1 MANLRFFVTQ
11 EGTLNQGGSG
21 KDTIFNF
28 TGQFSSDTVKGAGGN
43 DLISFANQTTAVG
56 IHGGITALG
65 SAGSFTA
72 GFAKAI
78 YSGANVAAGVIA
90 ANLTAISSMS
100 AAVTGT
106 YREVSAT
113 VQSLQQT
120 GIATIRGG
128 VIGGNTGNDSIYLGD
143 QVTTFNKAFVGG
155 GAGNDLLGTFNS
167 GASTAGFLNAN
178 FSGSTIAGGNGNDTV
193 FVNLSAGSATEN
205 LLAGNSGNDSV
216 MLSSTNAEINSG
228 RILGGGGTDS
238 VVVDIDTAKNVTI
251 RGGDGK
257 DSIDLT
263 FSAGRVSTLIEGD
276 STNGSGA
283 DTIRIQM
290 GLAGNS
296 SNTINGGDGA
306 DSIVLSGTTAADGG
320 SNILNAGTGADTVF
334 FQSAGE
340 GYLSGATIKGQMG
353 NDSILIQSMSA
364 GTVNS
369 SIIYGNKGND
379 TITLGG
385 LADAA
390 NRGRSA
396 GSQNLTI
403 QGGAGADLLTNS
415 GFNTAGGTGIFAY
428 KSLSDSTLDSMD
440 TVLFSTAAVSAG
452 ATTNVFVSSQV
463 RIHVAT
469 GSLSL
474 ASGGSGAVSAS
485 SGYIVWSGYSDN
497 SLTARVSAIDA
508 NITTTGAAAV
518 FTTDNSTRFLFVQG
532 GATDLVVKLASAD
545 NLSAGQANVA
555 VSGAIIGFGEG

>member
-1 MANLRFFVTQ
+1 MAKLRFFVTE

-21 KDTIFNF
+21 NDTVFNF
-28 TGQFSSDTVKGAGGN
+28 TGSFSSDTVKGAGGN
-43 DLISFANQTTAVG
+43 DLISFANQTTAVQ
-56 IHGGITALG
+56 IHAGYTAG
-65 SAGSFTA
+65 SAGSHTA
-72 GFAKAI
+72 GFVKAI

-90 ANLTAISSMS
+90 TNLTATTSLS
-100 AAVTGT
+100 ASTT
-106 YREVSAT
+106 HTSYSEVSAT

-120 GIATIRGG
+120 GIETLKGG
-128 VIGGNTGNDSIYLGD
+128 IIGGNTGNDSIYLGD
-143 QVTTFNKAFVGG
+143 QLTTFNKAFVGG
-155 GAGNDLLGTFNS
+155 GAGNDLIGTFNS
-167 GASTAGFLNAN
+167 GASTAGYLNAN

-193 FVNLSAGSATEN
+193 FVNLSAGSGKEI

-216 MLSSTNAEINSG
+216 MLSSDNAEINSG
-228 RILGGGGTDS
+228 RILGGGGNDS

-283 DTIRIQM
+283 DTIRIQL
-290 GLAGNS
+290 GVAGNS

-306 DSIVLSGTTAADGG
+306 DSIVITGTTAADGG
-320 SNILNAGTGADTVF
+320 GNILNAGTGADTIF

-340 GYLSGATIKGQMG
+340 GYLSGATIRGQQG
-353 NDSILIQSMSA
+353 NDSILIQAMSA
-364 GTVNS
+364 GAVNS

-379 TITLGG
+379 TITLQNVLGF
-385 LADAA
+385 
-390 NRGRSA
+390 SA
-396 GSQNLTI
+396 GSRNVTI

-415 GFNTAGGTGIFAY
+415 GFNTAGGTGIFTY

-452 ATTNVFVSSQV
+452 GTTNVFVSSQV
-463 RIHVAT
+463 RINVAT

-518 FTTDNSTRFLFVQG
+518 FTTDNADRFLFVQG

-555 VSGAIIGFGEG
+555 VSGSIIGFGEG